1 MVGKVGLLKTPLQ
14 RVVTGCF
21 LCGLSFVIS
30 GVLELELRKGYPD
43 LPKDGQVCIDWYKVS
58 IIICYNIQTKI
69 LLHNGL
75 DCPVVFSQGN
85 SFLGE

>member
-1 MVGKVGLLKTPLQ
+1 MANPILILLLIPLFDQVIYPLLGKVGLLKTPLQ

-43 LPKDGQVCIDWYKVS
+43 LPKAEQVYTQYICGNAIGQTIS
-58 IIICYNIQTKI
+58 
-69 LLHNGL
+69 G
-75 DCPVVFSQGN
+75 
-85 SFLGE
+85 